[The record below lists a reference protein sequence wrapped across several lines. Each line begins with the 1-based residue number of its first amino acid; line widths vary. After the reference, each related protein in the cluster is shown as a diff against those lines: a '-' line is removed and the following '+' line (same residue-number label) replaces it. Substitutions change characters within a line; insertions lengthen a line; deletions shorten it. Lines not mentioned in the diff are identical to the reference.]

1 MWPNIPRDIEDTY
14 SLILRTVQNE
24 RRTSNASSTT
34 KNGNNGN
41 GEHVDKSDIMEDV
54 NIMDHNSDDTSHT
67 S

>member
-1 MWPNIPRDIEDTY
+1 MWPNIPRDVEDAY

-24 RRTSNASSTT
+24 RRTSNASSTS

-41 GEHVDKSDIMEDV
+41 GDVDKSDIMEDV
-54 NIMDHNSDDTSHT
+54 NIMDHNSDETSHN